1 MSGSKFQQTR
11 HWDQSPA
18 ATWDCGLILDNNGWR
33 LRCISTIR
41 QWTVHVKA
49 KGKSSYQKSSITQIK
64 KEKTKS
70 DQT

>member
-1 MSGSKFQQTR
+1 MSGSKFQQI
-11 HWDQSPA
+11 HCDQSPA
-18 ATWDCGLILDNNGWR
+18 ASWDSGPIFDDDGWR
-33 LRCISTIR
+33 LRCISMIR
-41 QWTVHVKA
+41 QWTVHIKA